1 MATGLPGFFLDTI
14 DSYRLASRFDEAA
27 QQDGL
32 VRVIE
37 TLHERFPGIQLI
49 MNRGSRLRHA

>member
-1 MATGLPGFFLDTI
+1 M